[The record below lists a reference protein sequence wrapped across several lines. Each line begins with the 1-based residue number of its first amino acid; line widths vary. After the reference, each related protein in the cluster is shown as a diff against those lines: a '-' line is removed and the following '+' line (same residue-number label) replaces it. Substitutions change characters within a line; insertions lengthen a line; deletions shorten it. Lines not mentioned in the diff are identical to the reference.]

1 VSRGR
6 PDLDELLAAARRWRD
21 ADPDPLTRTQM
32 DEVIDRADLDE
43 LDQLVGTELEFGTA
57 GLRAARG
64 PGPNR
69 MNRLVVRRAAV
80 ALAGHLSAQCD
91 HVPRVLVGHDA
102 RHGSAQFADDLVEV
116 LSGEGLRVERFDEPV
131 PTPLA
136 AFSARDRHV
145 DAAVVVTASHNPVT
159 DNGLK
164 LYGADGAQIVPPT
177 DREIAELLRAV
188 PPERAAG
195 HAHAPVTTLSGP
207 SHGGE
212 VVERYLD
219 AATTL
224 VRGRRWAPL
233 RVAHTSL
240 HGVGDRLLSLALA
253 RMEGI
258 EAVAVRS
265 QQRPDP
271 DFPGLPV
278 PNPEEPGVLDE
289 LLALAVEVDADV
301 ALALDPDADRLAVA
315 LPAPAGGGWRVLT
328 GDEVGALLTADLLTA
343 DLLAHSDPSTE
354 RLVTTTIVSSRLVPA
369 MCAAAGV
376 HHVETLTGFKWLC
389 RPGLQHPHWRQL
401 LMYEEALGYAVG
413 PDARDKDGI
422 TAAVSVLAALGGW
435 RLEGRSAGDVLDEL
449 AHRHGAHVTRN
460 GSVRGRA
467 TLDVAPAALG
477 GVEVASLDRPA
488 PDVTRLVLAD
498 RTRVIMRPS
507 GTEPKLKYYLEAIE
521 AVTAPDADGVAAAR
535 AAAEVRLDAIAT
547 DLLAL
552 LAG

>member
-1 VSRGR
+1 MSDARG
-6 PDLDELLAAARRWRD
+6 DLRGLLAAAQRWHD
-21 ADPDPLTRTQM
+21 ADPDPTTRDQLHR
-32 DEVIDRADLDE
+32 VIERADPDE
-43 LDQLVGTELEFGTA
+43 LAELVGAELEFGTA
-57 GLRAARG
+57 GLRAALG

-69 MNRLVVRRAAV
+69 MNRLVVRRTAF
-80 ALAGHLSAQCD
+80 ALAEHLSAAA
-91 HVPRVLVGHDA
+91 RVLVGHDA

-116 LSGEGLRVERFDEPV
+116 LSGEGLHVERFDEAV
-131 PTPLA
+131 PTPLV
-136 AFSARDRHV
+136 AFTARDRHV
-145 DAAVVVTASHNPVT
+145 DAAVVITASHNPAG

-164 LYGADGAQIVPPT
+164 LYGADGAQIIAPT
-177 DREIAELLRAV
+177 DRRIAELLRAV
-188 PPERAAG
+188 PPDRTTGHAAG
-195 HAHAPVTTLSGP
+195 PVTTLAGP
-207 SHGGE
+207 SHGGDVLGGE
-212 VVERYLD
+212 VVERYLAHAD
-219 AATTL
+219 EL
-224 VRGRRWAPL
+224 LQGRRWAPL

-271 DFPGLPV
+271 DFPGVPV

-301 ALALDPDADRLAVA
+301 AVALDPDADRLAVA
-315 LPAPAGGGWRVLT
+315 LPASTDSGWRVLT
-328 GDEVGALLTADLLTA
+328 GDEVGALLAADLLV
-343 DLLAHSDPSTE
+343 HSDPSAE

-413 PDARDKDGI
+413 PNARDKDGI

-435 RLEGRSAGDVLDEL
+435 RLQGRSADDVLDDL
-449 AHRHGAHVTRN
+449 AHHHGAHVTRN
-460 GSVRGRA
+460 GSVRGHTA
-467 TLDVAPAALG
+467 IGVAPTALG
-477 GVEVASLDRPA
+477 GVPVSSLDRPA

-498 RTRVIMRPS
+498 RARVIVRPS
-507 GTEPKLKYYLEAIE
+507 GTEPKLKYYVEAIE
-521 AVTAPDADGVAAAR
+521 AVTAPGADGVAAAR
-535 AAAEVRLDAIAT
+535 AAAEVRLDAIVT